1 MFGGLG
7 VHDMERMS
15 WALCIRWLWSLKVD
29 PPSNHGMDFL
39 SISQN
44 KPKLYL
50 VWLSQ
55 YLLVMG
61 ILPNNVFKSDDLLV
75 VLADQLG

>member
-1 MFGGLG
+1 
-7 VHDMERMS
+7 VHPLVMVPES
-15 WALCIRWLWSLKVD
+15 G